1 MTPRTIQS
9 LRGSAAL
16 TSLLMLLTTV
26 LGTVAL
32 ATPAHADPYP
42 AQVRTTCSIEAPNE
56 VVRGNGIE
64 ALIDIVS
71 DGDFEVTGKVI
82 LAFKTLDGRLI
93 TKKTTDY
100 NGQKVK
106 VSTGNFQSMGN
117 YKRTLTFNPSGKA
130 VRSCSTTTDFRVA
143 GALLTATPPGD
154 GNAAP
159 NGGLDQNGILP
170 DTGGPA
176 LLWLLLGLALLA
188 TGGGVIAYSRRNQG
202 SPYPS

>member
-1 MTPRTIQS
+1 MTSRTFLS

-16 TSLLMLLTTV
+16 TCLLMLLSA
-26 LGTVAL
+26 VAL

-56 VVRGNGIE
+56 VVRGNSIE

-71 DGDFEVTGKVI
+71 DGTFQVTGKI
-82 LAFKTLDGRLI
+82 TLAFKTLDGRLI
-93 TKKTTDY
+93 SKKTVDY
-100 NGQKVK
+100 NGQKIRL
-106 VSTGNFQSMGN
+106 STGKFQAVGN
-117 YKRTLTFNPSGKA
+117 YKRTLSFNPSGTA
-130 VRSCSTTTDFRVA
+130 MRSCSTTADFRVA
-143 GALLTATPPGD
+143 AALATATPPTN
-154 GNAAP
+154 GNAVP

>member
-1 MTPRTIQS
+1 MTPRSIQS
-9 LRGSAAL
+9 PRGSAAL
-16 TSLLMLLTTV
+16 TCLLMLLSA
-26 LGTVAL
+26 VAL
-32 ATPAHADPYP
+32 ATPASADPYP

-56 VVRGNGIE
+56 VVRGNGID

-71 DGDFEVTGKVI
+71 DGTFPVTGKVT
-82 LAFKTLDGRLI
+82 LAFKTRDGRLVN
-93 TKKTTDY
+93 KKTADY

-106 VSTGNFQSMGN
+106 LSTGKFQAVGN
-117 YKRTLTFNPSGKA
+117 YKRTLSFNPSGKA
-130 VRSCSTTTDFRVA
+130 VRSCSKTTDFRVA
-143 GALLTATPPGD
+143 AALATATPPGD